1 MGHAHDSHRPF
12 KFPPTCGGAD
22 GRRSAGRW
30 TITPQ
35 LSRALGTVCMGDAR
49 AHGGVPT
56 PRAPVAAFSAGKRL
70 GAQIFHG
77 SGSSHLQTGRRA
89 GSHPRRNTS
98 PPPHPVATLL
108 ERGGGTRYVP
118 NQNPTGL
125 SRCPS
130 RPRPA
135 VGSHH
140 LLGTHHMGHCH
151 GERADDYTQGQSV
164 EWARQGRWT
173 ELTRSRATARGGTGR
188 RPTAWEYW

>member
-35 LSRALGTVCMGDAR
+35 LSRALGTACMGDAR

-98 PPPHPVATLL
+98 PPPPPGSDPVRAGGGGPLP
-108 ERGGGTRYVP
+108 RGGG
-118 NQNPTGL
+118 GGGG
-125 SRCPS
+125 
-130 RPRPA
+130 A
-135 VGSHH
+135 
-140 LLGTHHMGHCH
+140 LGTSRTKTPRVYPGARRGHAQRWAAITYW
-151 GERADDYTQGQSV
+151 ERTIWG
-164 EWARQGRWT
+164 
-173 ELTRSRATARGGTGR
+173 TATGR
-188 RPTAWEYW
+188 GRTITPRVNL

>member
-12 KFPPTCGGAD
+12 KFPPTRGGAD

-35 LSRALGTVCMGDAR
+35 LSRALGTACMGDAR

-108 ERGGGTRYVP
+108 ERGGGHSVCPKPKPHGSIPVP
-118 NQNPTGL
+118 VEAT
-125 SRCPS
+125 PS
-130 RPRPA
+130 GGQPSLIGNAPYGALPRGEGGRLHPGSICRMGKARPLDRAYPESGDGA
-135 VGSHH
+135 
-140 LLGTHHMGHCH
+140 MGH
-151 GERADDYTQGQSV
+151 GA
-164 EWARQGRWT
+164 
-173 ELTRSRATARGGTGR
+173 
-188 RPTAWEYW
+188 